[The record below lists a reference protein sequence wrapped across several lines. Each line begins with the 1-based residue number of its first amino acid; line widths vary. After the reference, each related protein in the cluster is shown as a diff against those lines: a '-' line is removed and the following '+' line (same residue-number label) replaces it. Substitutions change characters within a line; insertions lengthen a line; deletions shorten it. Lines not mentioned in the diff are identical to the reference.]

1 MLGVQMHL
9 TALNAKSEPEA
20 ELVSEF
26 DRIFSRESPDAIQW
40 AFQTWREKSPFF
52 PAVSEMIALI
62 KEFKRGQREQAE
74 LKARLDEQFLLEER
88 RRQGQVPDFSEVVK
102 ELKVIAERVQPE
114 WAEREKRFKQRIER
128 ISLAAA
134 TLDLTPEQIQQRRA
148 RECAEVERYR
158 RENEFS
164 E

>member
-1 MLGVQMHL
+1 MADDRIQRRQNGLSVASGTSLTASSQMLGVQMHL

-52 PAVSEMIALI
+52 PAVSEMIALV

-74 LKARLDEQFLLEER
+74 LKA
-88 RRQGQVPDFSEVVK
+88 
-102 ELKVIAERVQPE
+102 
-114 WAEREKRFKQRIER
+114 
-128 ISLAAA
+128 
-134 TLDLTPEQIQQRRA
+134 
-148 RECAEVERYR
+148 
-158 RENEFS
+158 
-164 E
+164 

>member
-1 MLGVQMHL
+1 M
-9 TALNAKSEPEA
+9 A
-20 ELVSEF
+20 EF
-26 DRIFSRESPDAIQW
+26 DRVFSRESPDAIQW
-40 AFQTWREKSPFF
+40 AFQMWREKSPFF
-52 PAVSEMIALI
+52 PALSEMIALV

-74 LKARLDEQFLLEER
+74 LKARLDEKFLLEER
-88 RRQGQVPDFSEVVK
+88 RRQGQVPDFPEVIK

-134 TLDLTPEQIQQRRA
+134 TLDLTPEQIRERRA
-148 RECAEVERYR
+148 RELAEMKRYR
-158 RENEFS
+158 GHSDNEFS